1 MCGEKALNWPLG
13 WPRWGPCLALPVEIQ
28 PTAFGKKQGAF
39 PEEARAA
46 LIPTGTEPA
55 SPPASPARVR
65 LSPAAAVRALSSGSR
80 RPFPSLPFS
89 ALPFPPLPYP
99 TRVLFT

>member
-55 SPPASPARVR
+55 APRRLLRGLDSLPRLRSA
-65 LSPAAAVRALSSGSR
+65 LSPADPAI
-80 RPFPSLPFS
+80 PSLPFS